1 MRLVRTLEVIGP
13 FSQSRM
19 HPGPFN
25 DLTIVVVEDHDDAR
39 RYLGLFLSRLGAKVI
54 LASDGF
60 EGLDAIKVNRPNLI
74 LSDIKMPGRDGYE
87 LLREIRALG
96 SNDGGGTPIIA
107 MSGLQ
112 APAERMRIVGAGF
125 QAFLPK
131 PFGPERLVETMQ
143 KVLAD

>member
-1 MRLVRTLEVIGP
+1 MRLVRTIEVIAHFSPGCMTPIP
-13 FSQSRM
+13 FD
-19 HPGPFN
+19 
-25 DLTIVVVEDHDDAR
+25 DLRIVVVEDHDDAR

-54 LASDGF
+54 LASNGFDGL
-60 EGLDAIKVNRPNLI
+60 EAIKRSRPNLV

-112 APAERMRIVGAGF
+112 APAERTRIVGAGF

-131 PFGPERLVETMQ
+131 PFGPERLVETIQ